1 MKNKIETSVFGRGD
15 EELKTFNNLTAIFM
29 IVVEFLAFML
39 AFFIYTNY
47 PHCSNRVILLFVIT
61 LSPLF
66 VYFYFIE
73 DIIKNKFYKE
83 KPVWKYVVRKVTTN
97 IGKDYYSVFS
107 EAYDGRY
114 KDFSYTQDKATNG
127 EPSKFLF
134 DMTEDQNEID
144 EFIETLI
151 AGDKEREIRNQRI
164 VKIHE

>member
-61 LSPLF
+61 LFPLF

-73 DIIKNKFYKE
+73 DIIKNKF
-83 KPVWKYVVRKVTTN
+83 
-97 IGKDYYSVFS
+97 
-107 EAYDGRY
+107 
-114 KDFSYTQDKATNG
+114 
-127 EPSKFLF
+127 
-134 DMTEDQNEID
+134 
-144 EFIETLI
+144 
-151 AGDKEREIRNQRI
+151 
-164 VKIHE
+164 